1 MAYWIYD
8 MEIGP
13 VLIEEQEGAITRIS
27 TDCRSTGVKQETE
40 VIQQAHVELEEYLEG
55 KRNHFAVKV
64 TPEGTA
70 FQKTVWKALQTIP
83 CGETRTY
90 GQIAAQIG
98 KPGAARAVGGACN
111 KNPILMMIPCHRVV
125 GAGGALVGFGA
136 GLPLKEK
143 LLNLE
148 KLHLDA
154 VEKQCYNK

>member
-27 TDCRSTGVKQETE
+27 IDCRSTGVKQETK
-40 VIQQAHVELEEYLEG
+40 VIQQAHEELEEYLKG
-55 KRNHFAVKV
+55 KRNYFAVKL

-70 FQKTVWKALQTIP
+70 FQKTVWKTLQTIP
-83 CGETRTY
+83 YGETRTY

-98 KPGAARAVGGACN
+98 NPGAARAVGGACN